1 MIATTSMMRKGVGV
15 SAVTEFPSK
24 AVCRRTALAIADEPS
39 VREIF
44 RPCDPNQL
52 IERVPFVRMR
62 PTAAENDIGEFV
74 EAKHPKRQL
83 EGVRINNLRQSGK
96 MGRVFVVRI
105 KDDDAQLWPHRDRL
119 PQEEAHSCRLAD
131 SCRPQHREMSSDQF
145 ADVDLRRD
153 DVVLAQLPDFDPLSS
168 AETVDGSKIV
178 GAYPVRCCAE

>member
-15 SAVTEFPSK
+15 SAVTEFPSNDSLP
-24 AVCRRTALAIADEPS
+24 AHRTGHRRRTS

-62 PTAAENDIGEFV
+62 PTATENDIGEFV
-74 EAKHPKRQL
+74 EAKHPERQL

-96 MGRVFVVRI
+96 MGRVFVVWI

-119 PQEEAHSCRLAD
+119 PQEEAHSRRLPD

-153 DVVLAQLPDFDPLSS
+153 DVILAQFPDFDPLSS